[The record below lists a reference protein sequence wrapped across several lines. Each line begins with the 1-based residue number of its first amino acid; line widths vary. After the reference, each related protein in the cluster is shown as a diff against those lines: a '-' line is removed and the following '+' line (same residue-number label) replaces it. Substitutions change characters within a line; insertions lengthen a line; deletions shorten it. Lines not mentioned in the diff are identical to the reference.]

1 MHLWPGRGQ
10 ATHFP
15 PLVTGISFRSL
26 AQTTSQ
32 GQEARTLLAAG
43 KGRAP
48 PSPPVSPAGQVTL
61 GARGQRH
68 WRVSESPLG
77 EMAKFPRH
85 FLLKS
90 IQTQG
95 PRQNQVCD
103 CLLQTP
109 LHH

>member
-48 PSPPVSPAGQVTL
+48 SLPSSQPAPVGLAGQVTL
-61 GARGQRH
+61 GAGGQCH
-68 WRVSESPLG
+68 WRVSRVTTG
-77 EMAKFPRH
+77 
-85 FLLKS
+85 
-90 IQTQG
+90 
-95 PRQNQVCD
+95 
-103 CLLQTP
+103 
-109 LHH
+109 